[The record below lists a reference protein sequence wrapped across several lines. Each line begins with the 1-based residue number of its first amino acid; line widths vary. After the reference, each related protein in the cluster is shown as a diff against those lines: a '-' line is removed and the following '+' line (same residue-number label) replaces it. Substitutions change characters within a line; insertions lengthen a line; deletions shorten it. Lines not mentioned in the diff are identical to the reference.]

1 MQTQEIF
8 QYLLN
13 WNPIEFK
20 FQWNIVLF
28 GRVKVGQVKNKSGNI
43 GQSNSMANLAQVPGN
58 IL

>member
-13 WNPIEFK
+13 WNLIEFK

-43 GQSNSMANLAQVPGN
+43 GQSNSMAIWLKWL
-58 IL
+58 I